1 MISFAF
7 AQAAGSPEQ
16 VVSIWN
22 NPTLWVAISFG
33 IFVMVFARPAWRF
46 VTNSID
52 DKIAEIKN
60 RIEEATAL
68 REEAQD
74 ILAAN
79 KRKMLEAEKEAE
91 EIIAQAREES
101 LALKTRLAEEL
112 QESLK
117 RREKIAVDRISQAE
131 ADAVDAVR
139 LMTIDVAL
147 NAAEQIL
154 SQTVKGQKGKSLI
167 DNAIKELPDKLN

>member
-1 MISFAF
+1 MISFAY
-7 AQAAGSPEQ
+7 AQSTENLEYS
-16 VVSIWN
+16 VSIWN

-52 DKIAEIKN
+52 EKIDQIRN
-60 RIEEATAL
+60 RMEEATEL

-79 KRKMLEAEKEAE
+79 KRKMLEAEKEAG
-91 EIIAQAREES
+91 EIIAHAREEA
-101 LALKTRLAEEL
+101 LALKTRLSEEL

-117 RREKIAVDRISQAE
+117 RREKMAVDRISQAE
-131 ADAVDAVR
+131 ADAVEAVR
-139 LMTIDVAL
+139 LLTIDVAL

-154 SQTVKGQKGKSLI
+154 TKNVKGERSKSLI